1 MALSDTV
8 YKVVLIAI
16 QMKATEQYFPVVL
29 HLCHPVQGG
38 SPWIKT
44 LTACLHGGG
53 GPQVGEVTC
62 FGGVT
67 RLSI

>member
-1 MALSDTV
+1 MV

-29 HLCHPVQGG
+29 HVYHPVQGG

-44 LTACLHGGG
+44 LRVCLHKGGG
-53 GPQVGEVTC
+53 SQVGEVTC

-67 RLSI
+67 RLKAIER